1 MVDLPQGG
9 AVKFEVFGEVVR
21 DLIELQVLFQGL
33 DDFLLHRQLVYCPLL
48 LHVPEPLKDIL
59 LLQGREVLDQLM
71 AGCWQQQ
78 IEVLCYLDSDAL
90 VVRELV
96 LPLGKLVKQVGF
108 CSLKHLDLVSQ
119 VLHHNALLTLLY
131 VHDRHLPLESG
142 DVVLGLWQP
151 FEGGNTLVY

>member
-1 MVDLPQGG
+1 MVYLPQGG
-9 AVKFEVFGEVVR
+9 AVQFVVLGEIVR

-33 DDFLLHRQLVYCPLL
+33 DDFLLHRQLVHSTLL
-48 LHVPEPLKDIL
+48 LHIPEPLKEIL

-71 AGCWQQQ
+71 ASSWQEQV
-78 IEVLCYLDSDAL
+78 EVLCYLDADAL

-96 LPLGKLVKQVGF
+96 LPLSKLVKQVCF

-131 VHDRHLPLESG
+131 VHDCHLPLES
-142 DVVLGLWQP
+142 LSLIHI
-151 FEGGNTLVY
+151 